1 MRITVVARR
10 QASPGQ
16 GAALG
21 AAITQLIGTP
31 AVWPPHL
38 QSVQVFRNGDNP
50 DLFLSLSEWDSREAY
65 QASMAERAAEALDA
79 LSIGPPDRYFFRPWV
94 AYANPGTEAA
104 AVEAAVISYAPEHT
118 DAVQMFILREAARRV
133 RHVPGFC
140 YRRVLKDMDDPN
152 RLLVVR
158 GWDSAASLERFVR
171 DIRPEFEEQRSLDG
185 VTADHFVGILDI
197 DLHRPEQP
205 GAE

>member
-1 MRITVVARR
+1 
-10 QASPGQ
+10 
-16 GAALG
+16 
-21 AAITQLIGTP
+21 
-31 AVWPPHL
+31 
-38 QSVQVFRNGDNP
+38 
-50 DLFLSLSEWDSREAY
+50 
-65 QASMAERAAEALDA
+65 MAERAAEQLDA
-79 LSIGPPDRYFFRPWV
+79 LSLGPPDRYFFRPWV

-104 AVEAAVISYAPEHT
+104 ALEAAVITYAPEQT

-133 RHVPGFC
+133 RHVAGFC
-140 YRRVLKDMDDPN
+140 YRRVFKDVDIPT

-171 DIRPEFEEQRSLDG
+171 DVRPELEEQQPPGG

-197 DLHRPEQP
+197 DLHRSEPP